1 MKMDLNNDKK
11 LTWWPINFISNLRF
25 STLIRICSSEPL
37 QSFTNSCIF
46 TNKGLNIGLFKN
58 WFVVIDVSEF
68 DSYPRLCHMVL
79 IIVIVFTLK
88 EYKIWVK
95 LFHNV
100 ELFIWFKN
108 RKLVIYCRTLL
119 WFVIKIQQGC
129 KQPLHHHHRA
139 FARWGLPNIWQI
151 S

>member
-37 QSFTNSCIF
+37 QSFTNSGVF
-46 TNKGLNIGLFKN
+46 TNKGFNIGLFKN
-58 WFVVIDVSEF
+58 RFVVIDVSQF

-88 EYKIWVK
+88 EWNKVFFTIQNK
-95 LFHNV
+95 LFDSDIEFQDNH
-100 ELFIWFKN
+100 
-108 RKLVIYCRTLL
+108 CR
-119 WFVIKIQQGC
+119 FSNFEIKIQTTC
-129 KQPLHHHHRA
+129 HL
-139 FARWGLPNIWQI
+139 NIMVHVFF
-151 S
+151 